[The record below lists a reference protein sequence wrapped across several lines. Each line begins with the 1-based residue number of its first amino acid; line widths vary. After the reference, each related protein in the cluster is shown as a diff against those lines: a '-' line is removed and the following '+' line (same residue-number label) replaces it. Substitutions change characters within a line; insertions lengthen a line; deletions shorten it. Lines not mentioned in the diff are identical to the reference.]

1 MNIYEKAR
9 SFLFTRRPGRLSM
22 SEERRNPHNTESDDS
37 GLLLSVDPISERSP
51 DSAPLSD
58 DTDTVDTADT
68 DGEDIAADTDGTDAA
83 DTDTTDD
90 ADGTD

>member
-1 MNIYEKAR
+1 
-9 SFLFTRRPGRLSM
+9 M
-22 SEERRNPHNTESDDS
+22 SEQRNPNNTETDES
-37 GLLLSVDPISERSP
+37 GLLLSVDPMSERSP
-51 DSAPLSD
+51 DAAPLSD
-58 DTDTVDTADT
+58 DTDTVDTDT